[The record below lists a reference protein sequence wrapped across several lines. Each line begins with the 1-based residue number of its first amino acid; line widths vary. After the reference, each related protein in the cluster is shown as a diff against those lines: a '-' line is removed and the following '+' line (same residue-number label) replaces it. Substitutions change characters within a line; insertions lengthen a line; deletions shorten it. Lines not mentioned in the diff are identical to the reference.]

1 VADTILRFAREYRVG
16 QIVIGRPRPIA
27 WWRRLAGHKSVA
39 EELIHHAT
47 GVTVIV
53 ADAESTEPP
62 ASGSAEPPA
71 AAAATFSGGV
81 QTAGAVVTAAK
92 PPGTL
97 SRLLDPSRVIVWDDP
112 ISSADV
118 KSALVKSIVANTAG
132 LTGQAVLAKLAEREK
147 LGSTFLNE
155 GVALPH
161 ARVAGLESPQ
171 VALGLTHAGILDA
184 PTDRPIEAVF
194 LLLSPTT
201 GAAVHLQLLA
211 KVGRAL
217 QSRELRRALAS
228 AATPA
233 EALEAIQVFESATS
247 GKAA

>member
-1 VADTILRFAREYRVG
+1 DVSDTILRFAREYRVG

-27 WWRRLAGHKSVA
+27 WWKRLSGHKSVA
-39 EELIHHAT
+39 EELIHNAK

-53 ADAESTEPP
+53 ADAESTERP
-62 ASGSAEPPA
+62 ASELTEPPPTTPSQPGA
-71 AAAATFSGGV
+71 AAAVAP
-81 QTAGAVVTAAK
+81 AK
-92 PPGTL
+92 PAGTL

-112 ISSADV
+112 ISSGDV

-132 LTGQAVLAKLAEREK
+132 LSEQAVLAKLAEREK

-161 ARVAGLESPQ
+161 ARVDGLESPQ

-217 QSRELRRALAS
+217 QSRDLRRDLAA

-233 EALEAIQVFESATS
+233 KALEAIQIFEAATT